1 MSEEKGKA
9 PKLKICDF
17 GLSKIENREVFSV
30 DNMGTAEYM
39 CIYKDTQEKD

>member
-17 GLSKIENREVFSV
+17 GLSKVSNLEVFSV
-30 DNMGTAEYM
+30 DNTGTTEYM
-39 CIYKDTQEKD
+39 CIFN